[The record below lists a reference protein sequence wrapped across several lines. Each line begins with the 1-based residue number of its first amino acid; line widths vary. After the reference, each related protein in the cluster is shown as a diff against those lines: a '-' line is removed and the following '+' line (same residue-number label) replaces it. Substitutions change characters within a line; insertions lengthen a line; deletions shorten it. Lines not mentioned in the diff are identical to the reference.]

1 MIKVVTPGLY
11 TTLQDLGRFGYR
23 NMGVPLSGAMDQHA
37 AKSAN
42 QLVQNPENTTVLEFT
57 LMAPTLFFEKNATIA
72 ITGATFSAKVNN
84 TEIPL
89 NEILEITA
97 GSTLT
102 FNKPIHGLRGYLA
115 IKGGFKTESVL
126 GSTSFYTGITQKA
139 RLEKGDTLHFT
150 TENNTVEINF
160 SEKISPISFSED
172 KIEVFKGPE
181 FEALSEAVKMQLLQ
195 NEYTVSSESNRMAM
209 LLNGIGELSANEIIT
224 APVQPGTVQ
233 LTPSGKLIILMRD
246 SQTTGGY
253 ARVLQLTENAINRLA
268 QKRPQQSI
276 QFELLTD

>member
-1 MIKVVTPGLY
+1 MIKVVTPGLN

-23 NMGVPLSGAMDQHA
+23 SMGVPLSGAMDQHA

-57 LMAPTLFFEKNATIA
+57 LMGPTLYFEKNATIA
-72 ITGATFSAKVNN
+72 ITGATFSAKLNN

-89 NEILEITA
+89 NEALEITK

-102 FNKPIHGLRGYLA
+102 FNNPIHGLRGYLA

-126 GSTSFYTGITQKA
+126 GSTSFYTGITEKA
-139 RLEKGDTLHFT
+139 RIETGDTLYFS
-150 TENNTVEINF
+150 TEKDSVEIYY
-160 SEKISPISFSED
+160 SEKISPISFSEN
-172 KIEVFKGPE
+172 KIKVFEGPE
-181 FEALSEAVKMQLLQ
+181 FELLPETIRKQLLQ
-195 NEYTVSSESNRMAM
+195 NEYTISSESNRMAT
-209 LLNGIGELSANEIIT
+209 LLNGVGELSANEIIT

>member
-1 MIKVVTPGLY
+1 MIKVVAPGLY

-37 AKSAN
+37 AKLAN
-42 QLVQNPENTTVLEFT
+42 QLVQNHENTTVLEFT
-57 LMAPTLFFEKNATIA
+57 LMGPTLYFEKNATIA
-72 ITGATFSAKVNN
+72 ITGGTFSSKVNN
-84 TEIPL
+84 TEVPL
-89 NEILEITA
+89 NNALEITA

-115 IKGGFKTESVL
+115 IKGGFKSENVL
-126 GSTSFYTGITQKA
+126 GSMSYYTGITHKA
-139 RLEKGDTLHFT
+139 RLEKGDTLCFT
-150 TENNTVEINF
+150 TEKNPGEIKV
-160 SEKISPISFSED
+160 SEKMSPISFSED

-253 ARVLQLTENAINRLA
+253 ARVLQLTENAINILA
-268 QKRPQQSI
+268 QKRPQESI
-276 QFELLTD
+276 KFELLIE